1 MKKQLIQVLWGIAN
15 GQPQQQGEKT
25 VYPAIREQLSAI
37 KALMSIE
44 EWEEEEVPME
54 SRIAS
59 TESRTTP
66 TEIIKTSTDN
76 IEIAEEQ
83 MINATENKT
92 AATKNTT
99 TPTKCKDTS
108 VELSV
113 ELSKKPSIV
122 PKQRPKPKKRRF
134 IDFLEAPESFLHLRV
149 R

>member
-44 EWEEEEVPME
+44 EWEEEEAPMESRIASTE

-66 TEIIKTSTDN
+66 TEIIKNSIDD
-76 IEIAEEQ
+76 IEIAEEE
-83 MINATENKT
+83 MINAT
-92 AATKNTT
+92 
-99 TPTKCKDTS
+99 
-108 VELSV
+108 
-113 ELSKKPSIV
+113 
-122 PKQRPKPKKRRF
+122 
-134 IDFLEAPESFLHLRV
+134 
-149 R
+149 

>member
-44 EWEEEEVPME
+44 EWDEEEAPTE

-59 TESRTTP
+59 TENRKTP
-66 TEIIKTSTDN
+66 TEIIKTSTDD
-76 IEIAEEQ
+76 IEIAEEEI
-83 MINATENKT
+83 INATEN
-92 AATKNTT
+92 NTT
-99 TPTKCKDTS
+99 PIKNAATPTKCKDTS

-134 IDFLEAPESFLHLRV
+134 IRGTNIPIGS
-149 R
+149 

>member
-44 EWEEEEVPME
+44 EWDEEEAPTE

-59 TESRTTP
+59 TENRKTP
-66 TEIIKTSTDN
+66 TETIKTSTED
-76 IEIAEEQ
+76 IEIAEEEI
-83 MINATENKT
+83 INATEN
-92 AATKNTT
+92 NTT
-99 TPTKCKDTS
+99 PIKNAATPTKCKDTS

-122 PKQRPKPKKRRF
+122 PKKRPKPKKRRF
-134 IDFLEAPESFLHLRV
+134 IRGTNIPIGS
-149 R
+149 

>member
-66 TEIIKTSTDN
+66 TEIIKTSTDD
-76 IEIAEEQ
+76 IEIAEEE
-83 MINATENKT
+83 MINATEN
-92 AATKNTT
+92 NTT
-99 TPTKCKDTS
+99 PAKNAATPTKCKDTS

-113 ELSKKPSIV
+113 ELSKKTSMV
-122 PKQRPKPKKRRF
+122 PKQRSKPKKRRF
-134 IDFLEAPESFLHLRV
+134 IRGTNIPIGS
-149 R
+149 

>member
-25 VYPAIREQLSAI
+25 VYPTIREQLSAI

-44 EWEEEEVPME
+44 EWDEEEAPTE

-66 TEIIKTSTDN
+66 TEIIKTSTDD
-76 IEIAEEQ
+76 IEITEEE
-83 MINATENKT
+83 MINATENNT
-92 AATKNTT
+92 TPTKNAT

-113 ELSKKPSIV
+113 ELSKKTSIV
-122 PKQRPKPKKRRF
+122 PKQRPKPKKRHF
-134 IDFLEAPESFLHLRV
+134 IRGTNIPIGS
-149 R
+149 

>member
-44 EWEEEEVPME
+44 EWEEEEAPMESRIASTESRIASTE

-66 TEIIKTSTDN
+66 TEIIKNSIDD
-76 IEIAEEQ
+76 IEIAEEE
-83 MINATENKT
+83 MINAT
-92 AATKNTT
+92 
-99 TPTKCKDTS
+99 
-108 VELSV
+108 
-113 ELSKKPSIV
+113 
-122 PKQRPKPKKRRF
+122 
-134 IDFLEAPESFLHLRV
+134 
-149 R
+149 